1 MELKNVNPQRENL
14 LNKVLST
21 YKVRQFIL
29 WSIDM
34 CSVLLSL
41 LIISK
46 LTPIIELDESNL
58 TIVFFIYA
66 VLHTLSFTLLKCYSS
81 IWRYARE
88 EEMVSI
94 VIASIIYV
102 LPIYLISKVIG
113 SNYSLIFYIVNSIL
127 IICFTGGLRLTFIGS
142 LPSKSSISTS
152 LIFFISTLP
161 SIIS

>member
-1 MELKNVNPQRENL
+1 MELKNVNPQREKL

-29 WSIDM
+29 WAIDM

-46 LTPIIELDESNL
+46 LT
-58 TIVFFIYA
+58 TITTISEGNFTILFFIYA
-66 VLHTLSFTLLKCYSS
+66 IFHTISYSIFNCYSS

-88 EEMVSI
+88 EEMISI
-94 VIASIIYV
+94 VIASIVYV
-102 LPIYLISKVIG
+102 LPVYLISKVIG